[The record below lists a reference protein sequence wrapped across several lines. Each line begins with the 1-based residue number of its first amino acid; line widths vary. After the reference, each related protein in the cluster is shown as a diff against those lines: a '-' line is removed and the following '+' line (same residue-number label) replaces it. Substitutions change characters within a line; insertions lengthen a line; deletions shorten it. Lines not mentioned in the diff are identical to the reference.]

1 MALSRSLYR
10 LYERRLASSLPTS
23 SLPRHIGVIM
33 DGHRRYARE
42 EGGEYRTSYQAGMS
56 KFEEFLTWCADLDI
70 RAVTVWV
77 LSTENLQR
85 PAEELEP
92 YFDVLN
98 GLFERLPA
106 QAQRLGFS
114 LAVSGSLDLL
124 PPTLAQAAKRA
135 VDQTTS
141 IANPTMAVNIALCY
155 GGRQEIVDAC
165 RSLVTDLADRGIA
178 ADEIAERI
186 DADGIAQNLYAADL
200 PDIDLVIRTSGES
213 RLSGFLLWQS
223 AFAEFAFVDPY
234 WPAFRRIDLLRALR
248 DFTRRERRFGK

>member
-10 LYERRLASSLPTS
+10 LYERRLASSLPAS

-42 EGGEYRTSYQAGMS
+42 EGGEYRSSYQAGMS

-165 RSLVTDLADRGIA
+165 RSLVTDLADQGVA

-186 DADGIAQNLYAADL
+186 NADGIAQNLYAADL

>member
-1 MALSRSLYR
+1 
-10 LYERRLASSLPTS
+10 
-23 SLPRHIGVIM
+23 M

-42 EGGEYRTSYQAGMS
+42 EGGEYRKSYQAGMS
-56 KFEEFLTWCADLDI
+56 KFEELLTWCADLDI

-85 PAEELEP
+85 PADELEP

-106 QAQRLGFS
+106 EAKRLGFS

-124 PPTLAQAAKRA
+124 PPSLAQAAKHA
-135 VDQTTS
+135 VDQVTAV
-141 IANPTMAVNIALCY
+141 ANPTMAVNIALCY

-165 RSLVTDLADRGIA
+165 RSLVTDLADQGVA

-186 DADGIAQNLYAADL
+186 DAEGIAQNLYAADL

>member
-42 EGGEYRTSYQAGMS
+42 EGGEYRMSYQAGMS

-165 RSLVTDLADRGIA
+165 RSLVTDLADQGVA

>member
-10 LYERRLASSLPTS
+10 LYERRLAASLPTS

-33 DGHRRYARE
+33 DGHRRFARE
-42 EGGEYRTSYQAGMS
+42 EGGEYRKSYQAGMS
-56 KFEEFLTWCADLDI
+56 KFEELLTWCADLDI

-98 GLFERLPA
+98 GLFQRLPA
-106 QAQRLGFS
+106 EARRLGFS

-124 PPTLAQAAKRA
+124 PPSLAQAAKHA
-135 VDQTTS
+135 VDEV
-141 IANPTMAVNIALCY
+141 ALVAEPTMAVNIALCY

-165 RSLVTDLADRGIA
+165 RSLVTDLADQGVP

>member
-10 LYERRLASSLPTS
+10 LYERRLAASLPTS

-33 DGHRRYARE
+33 DGHRRFARE
-42 EGGEYRTSYQAGMS
+42 EGGEYRKSYQAGMS
-56 KFEEFLTWCADLDI
+56 KFEELLTWCADLDI

-98 GLFERLPA
+98 GLFQRLPA

-124 PPTLAQAAKRA
+124 PPSLAQAAKHA
-135 VDQTTS
+135 VDQVTS
-141 IANPTMAVNIALCY
+141 VVEPTMAVNIALCY

-165 RSLVTDLADRGIA
+165 RSLVTDLADQGVA

>member
-10 LYERRLASSLPTS
+10 LYERRLASSLPAS

-42 EGGEYRTSYQAGMS
+42 EGGEYRSSYQAGMS

-135 VDQTTS
+135 VDHTTS

-165 RSLVTDLADRGIA
+165 RSLVTDLADQGVA

-186 DADGIAQNLYAADL
+186 NADGIAQNLYAADL

>member
-1 MALSRSLYR
+1 
-10 LYERRLASSLPTS
+10 
-23 SLPRHIGVIM
+23 M

-165 RSLVTDLADRGIA
+165 RSLVTDLADQGIA

>member
-10 LYERRLASSLPTS
+10 LYERRLAASLPTS
-23 SLPRHIGVIM
+23 TLPRHIGVIM

-42 EGGEYRTSYQAGMS
+42 EGGEYRKSYQAGMS
-56 KFEEFLTWCADLDI
+56 KFEELLAWCADLDI

-106 QAQRLGFS
+106 EARRLGFS

-124 PPTLAQAAKRA
+124 PPALAQAAKRA
-135 VDQTTS
+135 VDEVAS
-141 IANPTMAVNIALCY
+141 VADPTMAVNIALCY

-165 RSLVTDLADRGIA
+165 RSLVTDLADQGVA

>member
-10 LYERRLASSLPTS
+10 LYERRLAASLPTS
-23 SLPRHIGVIM
+23 TLPRHIGVIM

-42 EGGEYRTSYQAGMS
+42 EGGEYRKSYQAGMS
-56 KFEEFLTWCADLDI
+56 KFEELLAWCADLDI

-106 QAQRLGFS
+106 EARRLGFS

-124 PPTLAQAAKRA
+124 PPALAQAAKRA
-135 VDQTTS
+135 VDEVAS
-141 IANPTMAVNIALCY
+141 IADPTMAVNIALCY

-165 RSLVTDLADRGIA
+165 RSLVTDLADQGVA

>member
-165 RSLVTDLADRGIA
+165 RSLVTDLADQGIA

>member
-165 RSLVTDLADRGIA
+165 RSLATDLADRGIA

>member
-1 MALSRSLYR
+1 
-10 LYERRLASSLPTS
+10 
-23 SLPRHIGVIM
+23 M